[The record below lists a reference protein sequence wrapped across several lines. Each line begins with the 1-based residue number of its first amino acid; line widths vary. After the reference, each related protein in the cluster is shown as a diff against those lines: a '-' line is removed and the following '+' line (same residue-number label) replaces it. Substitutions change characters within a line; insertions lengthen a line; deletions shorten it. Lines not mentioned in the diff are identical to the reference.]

1 MSDAIHAVIFDV
13 GGVLVRT
20 RDHAGRRAWEERLG
34 LGAGEAEAIVLNS
47 EMGRRAQQGQ
57 ITTTALWAWVA
68 ERLRLGDDLDAF
80 RHDFWRGDAVDQ
92 SLVDLIRR
100 LRPRY
105 QLAIIS
111 NASDS
116 LLPTLAEY
124 GLAGE
129 FDLIVGSATE
139 GVMKPDPEIYWR
151 ALARLGRAPVEAVF
165 IDDAPANVAG
175 ARAVGMAAIQFM
187 PGIDLEGE
195 LGRLGVVAVT
205 QT

>member
-1 MSDAIHAVIFDV
+1 MSNIIRAVIFDV

-20 RDHAGRRAWEERLG
+20 RDHAGRQAWEARLG

-47 EMGRRAQQGQ
+47 EMGRRAQRGEL
-57 ITTTALWAWVA
+57 TTAALWAWVA
-68 ERLRLGDDLDAF
+68 ERLGLGDDLDAF
-80 RHDFWRGDAVDQ
+80 RRDFWRGDAVDEA
-92 SLVDLIRR
+92 LVGLIRR

-116 LLPTLAEY
+116 LLPTLSEY
-124 GLAGE
+124 GLAE
-129 FDLIVGSATE
+129 KFDLIVGSAAE
-139 GVMKPDPEIYWR
+139 GVMKPQPEIYRR
-151 ALARLGRAPVEAVF
+151 ALARLGRAPQEAVF

-175 ARAVGMAAIQFM
+175 ARAVGMAAIHFT

-195 LGRLGVVAVT
+195 LGRLG
-205 QT
+205 

>member
-1 MSDAIHAVIFDV
+1 MSNIIRAVIFDV

-20 RDHAGRRAWEERLG
+20 RDHAGRQAWEARLG

-47 EMGRRAQQGQ
+47 EMGRRAQRGEL
-57 ITTTALWAWVA
+57 TTAALWAWVA
-68 ERLRLGDDLDAF
+68 ERLGLGDDLDAF
-80 RHDFWRGDAVDQ
+80 RRDFWRGDAVDEA
-92 SLVDLIRR
+92 LVDLIRR

-116 LLPTLAEY
+116 LLPTLSEY
-124 GLAGE
+124 GLAE
-129 FDLIVGSATE
+129 KFDLIVGSAAE
-139 GVMKPDPEIYWR
+139 GVMKPQPEIYRR
-151 ALARLGRAPVEAVF
+151 ALARLGRAPQEAVF

-175 ARAVGMAAIQFM
+175 ARAVGMAAIHFT

-195 LGRLGVVAVT
+195 LGRLGVAAGS
-205 QT
+205 

>member
-1 MSDAIHAVIFDV
+1 MSDVIRAVIFDV

-20 RDHAGRRAWEERLG
+20 LDHAGRRAWEERLG

-47 EMGRRAQQGQ
+47 EMGRRAQHGQ
-57 ITTTALWAWVA
+57 ITTAALWAWVA
-68 ERLRLGDDLDAF
+68 ERLELGDELDAF
-80 RHDFWRGDAVDQ
+80 RHDFWRGDTVDET
-92 SLVDLIRR
+92 LVDLIRR

-116 LLPTLAEY
+116 LLPALAEY
-124 GLAGE
+124 GLVEA
-129 FDLIVGSATE
+129 FDLIVGSAAE
-139 GVMKPDPEIYWR
+139 GIMKPRPEIYRR
-151 ALARLGRAPVEAVF
+151 ALERLGRAPAEAVF

-175 ARAVGMAAIQFM
+175 ARAVGMATIHYT

-195 LGRLGVVAVT
+195 LRRLGVVAGS
-205 QT
+205 